1 MGYRDFA
8 KDYQIEYVDHPG
20 KKRPKAVR
28 IYVGPYFAFK
38 ASAERVQFL
47 RWFYTIGLA
56 LTALFL
62 LIPMC
67 IDCAFT
73 RTWYI
78 QTPAVAAWIPWIF
91 SAAAAWRLW
100 TAGEKVDREHYE
112 LLHDRMS
119 SACLFLMGF
128 CLISCAGCAV
138 SLSEQMAS
146 AADYVVCLCCMGAG
160 ICGIAL
166 FSKRK
171 ELEMVQVEPADPNR
185 GKCK

>member
-8 KDYQIEYVDHPG
+8 KDYQIEYVDRPG

-28 IYVGPYFAFK
+28 IYVGPYFAFRVPP
-38 ASAERVQFL
+38 ERVRFL
-47 RWFYTIGLA
+47 RWFYVICLT

-78 QTPAVAAWIPWIF
+78 QTPAAAAWIPWCF
-91 SAAAAWRLW
+91 AGAATWRLW
-100 TAGEKVDREHYE
+100 TAGEKVDREHCE

-119 SACLFLMGF
+119 GASLFLMGF
-128 CLISCAGCAV
+128 CLISCLGCARL
-138 SLSEQMAS
+138 LSEVAAT
-146 AADYVVCLCCMGAG
+146 AADHVTCICAMGAG
-160 ICGIAL
+160 IGGIAL

-185 GKCK
+185 GK